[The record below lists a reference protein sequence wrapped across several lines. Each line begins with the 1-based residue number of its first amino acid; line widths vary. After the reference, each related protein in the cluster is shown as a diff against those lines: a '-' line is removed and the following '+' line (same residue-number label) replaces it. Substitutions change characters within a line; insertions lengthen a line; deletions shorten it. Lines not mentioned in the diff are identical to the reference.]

1 MEDEA
6 LMWFLNV
13 LTEPDKTYCHIQ
25 FDKCVLYTLAFLELF
40 KPRSKGP

>member
-13 LTEPDKTYCHIQ
+13 LTEPDKIYFHNM
-25 FDKCVLYTLAFLELF
+25 FNKCVLYTLAFLELF
-40 KPRSKGP
+40 KLRSKGP